1 MQGILSLMCQPCPD
15 KNLPTSV
22 NHEIY
27 SVNSFAV
34 SQNQK
39 ISDSIKFK
47 CFAGEVLWVSDEG
60 IATES
65 DIPKCESCG
74 SERRF
79 EFQVLP
85 QLLNHL
91 KVHLVVCHFMI
102 HLSHLQTLKPTIAS
116 D

>member
-1 MQGILSLMCQPCPD
+1 M
-15 KNLPTSV
+15 
-22 NHEIY
+22 
-27 SVNSFAV
+27 
-34 SQNQK
+34 
-39 ISDSIKFK
+39 
-47 CFAGEVLWVSDEG
+47 SDEG

-102 HLSHLQTLKPTIAS
+102 HLLHLQTLKPPVIKGFCTRVHDNIIQY
-116 D
+116 